1 MPAGDFRD
9 LLRIAE
15 ALQAMQETDWTPA
28 QRAFAL
34 VWELESEVNN
44 GGFHQYFFNSSGRH
58 GPEVAA
64 GLDSIGAAKCA
75 ELVRQAIDVVGPDFP
90 WPDIGERRRA
100 LRTARPELEAE
111 LDALDNAFYAYPDDL
126 AALLDS
132 YIAQH
137 RADFASL

>member
-1 MPAGDFRD
+1 

-34 VWELESEVNN
+34 VWELEAEVNN

-64 GLDSIGAAKCA
+64 LLDTIGAANCA
-75 ELVRQAIDVVGPDFP
+75 QLVRQATDLAGPDFP
-90 WPDIGERRRA
+90 WPDIGARRRA
-100 LRTARPELEAE
+100 LRAAPPELEAA
-111 LDALDNAFYAYPDDL
+111 LDALDAAFYAYPDDV
-126 AALLDS
+126 AALLE
-132 YIAQH
+132 AHVVRH
-137 RADFASL
+137 RTDFAAVE